1 MALVDKHVADEAAGG
16 AECRPTATAGVGVIV
31 GALPRELGAGGAITG
46 AVPHVEVRFDGSE
59 DHLAVVLPDERDV
72 RRLKKVKVFPLVH
85 LGDPPPRPAK
95 ARAKAGVRFAIPTSQ
110 QRAWAGGSD
119 CRPPAP
125 AGRRLRPAC

>member
-59 DHLAVVLPDERDV
+59 DHLAVVLSDERDV

-85 LGDPPPRPAK
+85 LGDPPPPCK
-95 ARAKAGVRFAIPTSQ
+95 APGK
-110 QRAWAGGSD
+110 
-119 CRPPAP
+119 
-125 AGRRLRPAC
+125 GRRTLRHPQVSAPSLGRRRSFSPARSSAKVA